1 MWPETP
7 VCPDCGQPTEQIHLP
22 QTARWAPPPIIVFKA
37 PDGSYRFPG
46 DGNGLSAKQ
55 YAKQGY
61 ECIEIRGAQ
70 EMRRFEKTM
79 NKVEHSKA
87 MRQFEQRQEQ
97 RSEREKKMRSD
108 LRQQMQT
115 MSELGRNVARAAM
128 ESSDRKPTKRPGDAN
143 FASEVY
149 SFDRTNRDESRDS
162 QGRRRRD

>member
-22 QTARWAPPPIIVFKA
+22 KAARWSPDPIVVFKA

-46 DGNGLSAKQ
+46 DRDGLSAAQ

-61 ECIEIRGAQ
+61 ERVEIRGAI

-79 NKVEHSKA
+79 NKVEHAKA

-128 ESSDRKPTKRPGDAN
+128 ELSDRKPVKRPGDAG
-143 FASEVY
+143 FMSEVY
-149 SFDRTNRDESRDS
+149 SYDRSNRDESRDAH
-162 QGRRRRD
+162 GRRRRD